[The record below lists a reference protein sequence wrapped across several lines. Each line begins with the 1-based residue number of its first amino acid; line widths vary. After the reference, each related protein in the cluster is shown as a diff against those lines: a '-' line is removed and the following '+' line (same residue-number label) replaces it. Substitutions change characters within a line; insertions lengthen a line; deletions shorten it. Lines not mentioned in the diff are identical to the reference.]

1 MTAQSL
7 LPLAPALL
15 LLVPAVLNLARWIQL
30 RRHHPAASP
39 SPHPGD
45 PSAMPVAKRPAWLS
59 DPRSAADG
67 VRRWIIGH
75 RLETALAAVL
85 AALVILVVVV
95 SPKISPGP
103 IPAPRT
109 AGTPFNAVHFI
120 RDFELGLA
128 KDLAYPIGAI
138 GAIASLAC
146 LGASL
151 RKRSIDAA
159 RVGLLVPGLGLL
171 ALWQLINL
179 GFYSA
184 DSTTVFIMAGVAV
197 IVWASAHRPYMAQD
211 VRPAAKLSPAF
222 EVALLLLAM
231 IPTIV
236 ARTVRL
242 STTPYGIEGDELKWT
257 VEVVRS
263 MVDGEF
269 VEATEYHLSSLP
281 VSFYLE
287 APFHRF
293 LGPSLLSARIAAV
306 TYSILGSLAFYALTR
321 ALFGGQA
328 AWLATFL
335 LGVSLLDTSASRLA
349 NVESLTKIW
358 PPLALFLLVRAVDTR
373 KLALFL
379 AAGTAVALGLLA
391 YDTVVPLALA
401 GIVLLLVEQVRNRI
415 PWAESVRHVSAYLAP
430 QLMALPVAAAYIG
443 GRLQYYELGERG
455 LQTDFLGRL
464 QAHAASLLDGLFVLT
479 PRDFLYNRDGPLFQ
493 SFLIPWLLLGLV
505 LAVVNWRRG
514 RVLWVLVYFAVF
526 FLPTPILANVPM
538 GRVLF
543 PGLGSAYLLM
553 ALALICA
560 YRELERL
567 LGRDFRPALFTLGGI
582 ALFYLAVLNL
592 YIYFHE
598 VQDPED
604 RRIRRELYEI
614 ARESQETAA
623 RPFFPYVQGAD
634 EPIEAE
640 THYAIWFGLRSMSNV
655 PLLFSDSPV
664 IPAERLLPALSR
676 LDPTERGVVMV
687 WDTISQ
693 ATSESRQA
701 LLAAI
706 LGCYP
711 GRAERPGRYF
721 DQYFLSRAALDAA
734 ECGSGE
740 LSVAGSGP
748 QGSSL
753 PLQWSWSGSPISE
766 AVLSCGLVSR
776 DTLTL
781 PAEGFAGPG
790 WSPETRFR
798 RDFHGEA
805 FIMDNYGS
813 GEATYDVTLPRTGT
827 YYVWVRTLRRTT
839 DSYGA
844 LLTLGE
850 TQTPFASLDS
860 PLHEWVW
867 ERLGPFPVDRRTP
880 RLALSRPFG
889 GPATEFI
896 ALFFDEIILTM
907 NPDFDPDGSA
917 PVEDIQETRLR
928 VPSGV
933 TEGSIDPDLPPGN
946 YTCWMRV
953 SNGSRVVDPFGK
965 IGVESDA
972 IDLIVD

>member
-15 LLVPAVLNLARWIQL
+15 LLVPAILNLARWIQL
-30 RRHHPAASP
+30 RRHLPAASP
-39 SPHPGD
+39 SPDSPD
-45 PSAMPVAKRPAWLS
+45 SSIPAANRPAWLS
-59 DPRSAADG
+59 DPRSAVVG
-67 VRRWIIGH
+67 VRHWIAGH
-75 RLETALAAVL
+75 RLETALAAVF
-85 AALVILVVVV
+85 AALVIFVVVIT
-95 SPKISPGP
+95 PEISPEP

-109 AGTPFNAVHFI
+109 PGTPFNAVHFI
-120 RDFELGLA
+120 RDFELKLA
-128 KDLAYPIGAI
+128 NDLAYPIGAI

-146 LGASL
+146 LGASF
-151 RKRSIDAA
+151 RKRSVDAA

-184 DSTTVFIMAGVAV
+184 DSTTVLIMAGVAV
-197 IVWASAHRPYMAQD
+197 IAWVSTYRLHMMQD
-211 VRPAAKLSPAF
+211 VQPAAKLSPAF
-222 EVALLLLAM
+222 EVVLLLLAM

-236 ARTVRL
+236 GRTVRL

-287 APFHRF
+287 APFHRI

-306 TYSILGSLAFYALTR
+306 TYSLLGSLAFYALAR
-321 ALFGGQA
+321 ALFGA
-328 AWLATFL
+328 RVAWLATFL
-335 LGVSLLDTSASRLA
+335 LGVSLLDMSASRLA

-373 KLALFL
+373 KLVLFL

-391 YDTVVPLALA
+391 YDTVVPLAAA
-401 GIVLLLVEQVRNRI
+401 GMVLLLFELVRNRI

-430 QLMALPVAAAYIG
+430 QLVALPVAAAYIG

-455 LQTDFLGRL
+455 LQTDFFGRM

-493 SFLIPWLLLGLV
+493 SFLVPWLLLGLV

-514 RVLWVLVYFAVF
+514 RVVWVLVYFAVF

-543 PGLGSAYLLM
+543 PGIGSAYLLM
-553 ALALICA
+553 ALALVCA
-560 YRELERL
+560 FRELERL
-567 LGRDFRPALFTLGGI
+567 LGRDFRPALLTVGSI
-582 ALFYLAVLNL
+582 ALFHLAVLNL

-614 ARESQETAA
+614 ARESQGTAA

-634 EPIEAE
+634 EPIQAE
-640 THYAIWFGLRSMSNV
+640 TQYAIWLGLRSMSNV
-655 PLLFSDSPV
+655 PVLFSDSPV
-664 IPAERLLPALSR
+664 MPAERLLPALSR
-676 LDPTERGVVMV
+676 LDPAERGVVIV

-693 ATSESRQA
+693 ATNESRQA

-706 LGCYP
+706 LGCFP

-721 DQYFLSRAALDAA
+721 DQYFLGRAALEAA
-734 ECGSGE
+734 QCGSGE
-740 LSVAGSGP
+740 LSLTGSGTE
-748 QGSSL
+748 GSSL

-776 DTLTL
+776 DTVSI
-781 PAEGFAGPG
+781 PAEEFAGPG

-798 RDFHGEA
+798 RDFRGEA
-805 FIMDNYGS
+805 FLIDNYGS
-813 GEATYDVTLPRTGT
+813 GEATYNITLPRTGT
-827 YYVWVRTLRRTT
+827 YYVWGRTLRRGT
-839 DSYGA
+839 DPYGA
-844 LLTLGE
+844 LLTLDE
-850 TQTPFASLDS
+850 TQADFAAPDS
-860 PLHEWVW
+860 TLQEWVW
-867 ERLGPFPVDRRTP
+867 ERMGPFPVNRRTP
-880 RLALSRPFG
+880 RLAVSRLFG
-889 GPATEFI
+889 GPPTEFM
-896 ALFFDEIILTM
+896 ALFFDEFLLTM
-907 NPDFDPDGSA
+907 NPDFDPDGST
-917 PVEDIQETRLR
+917 PVDDMRETRLR
-928 VPSGV
+928 IPAGL
-933 TEGSIDPDLPPGN
+933 TEGSIDPDLAPGN
-946 YTCWMRV
+946 YTCWMTV
-953 SNGSRVVDPFGK
+953 SDGSRVVDPLGR
-965 IGVESDA
+965 IGVESDTVE
-972 IDLIVD
+972 LIVD